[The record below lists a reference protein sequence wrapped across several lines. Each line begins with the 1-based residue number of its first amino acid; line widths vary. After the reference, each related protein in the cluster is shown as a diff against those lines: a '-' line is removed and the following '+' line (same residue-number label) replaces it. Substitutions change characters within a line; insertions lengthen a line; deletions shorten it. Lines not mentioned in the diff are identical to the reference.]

1 MSYFSVFFNSLKE
14 SKVRYLSPY
23 NKCALGDI
31 TKKNSLPDLNLH
43 KDQNMQ
49 ERHLERIKMVNKN
62 VLKAET
68 HQDAIGYFARQYKK

>member
-49 ERHLERIKMVNKN
+49 ERH
-62 VLKAET
+62 
-68 HQDAIGYFARQYKK
+68 